1 MKIMSFTIYTCRN
14 TKQWAKVGAMG
25 KVKRNK

>member
-1 MKIMSFTIYTCRN
+1 MSFTIYTCRN

-25 KVKRNK
+25 KVKKNK